1 MKEKSTT
8 EVYVGIDVS
17 KGRLDVFD
25 GEARQFS
32 NDGTGIKKLV
42 LRLKKRC
49 PKLIVLESTGGYECE
64 LMAALWDAKLPF
76 SRVNPSKT
84 KAYSKSCGRR
94 AKTDKIDAEMLQS
107 FAEKMNPEPT
117 PQPASHTTLLRPL
130 FDRYRQ
136 LIDMRT
142 AEKNRL
148 NSPSSNSSMKES
160 NTKMIAFINEELKL
174 IEKQV
179 NTAISENPELQ
190 SQAEA
195 LRSELGVGPTLTL
208 AILADM
214 PEIGTLSR
222 GEVAALVGVAPYNNQ
237 SGSKDGKRFIR
248 GGRKNVRSV
257 LYMATLIAMRFNPKL
272 RSYYLRLVK
281 MGKAKKVAV
290 VAAMRR
296 FICVLNSKLRELR
309 LAQENKQPP
318 TEITVQ
324 SSCV

>member
-8 EVYVGIDVS
+8 DVYVGIDVS

-32 NDGTGIKKLV
+32 NDGSGIKKLI
-42 LRLKKRC
+42 LRLKKLC
-49 PKLIVLESTGGYECE
+49 PKLIVLESTGGYECD

-76 SRVNPSKT
+76 SQVNPSKT
-84 KAYSKSCGRR
+84 KAFAKSLGLH
-94 AKTDKIDAEMLQS
+94 AKTDKIDAEILQS
-107 FAEKMNPEPT
+107 YAEKINPEHT
-117 PQPASHTTLLRPL
+117 PQPASHTTALRPL
-130 FDRYRQ
+130 FDRHKQ

-148 NSPSSNSSMKES
+148 QSPLCNRAMKKS
-160 NTKMIAFINEELKL
+160 ISKIIGVINKELKS
-174 IEKQV
+174 IEKQANKV
-179 NTAISENPELQ
+179 ISENPELQ

-195 LRSELGVGPTLTL
+195 LRSELGVGPILTL

-214 PEIGTLSR
+214 PEIGTLNR

-248 GGRKNVRSV
+248 GGRKNVRTV
-257 LYMATLIAMRFNPKL
+257 LYMATIVAMRYNPKL

-281 MGKAKKVAV
+281 IGKAKKVAV
-290 VAAMRR
+290 VATMRR

-309 LAQENKQPP
+309 LAQAN
-318 TEITVQ
+318 
-324 SSCV
+324 